1 MLFLGMCNPNL
12 ESLLGRNINDIPDII
27 EMPDS
32 EVSDVRSFR
41 TQSQNNLMFG
51 DKSFNQL
58 LLVVDLDNRITGIDA
73 IFYEVFD
80 RRTLK
85 ELVKVYGNPTR
96 IYKQGGSEELFREKE
111 EDTFIKAREY
121 KVQMIECGL
130 DESPTLIF
138 WEKLDFTM
146 SLRMAEQNN
155 KTWLTIEKK

>member
-1 MLFLGMCNPNL
+1 MCNPNL
-12 ESLLGRNINDIPDII
+12 ESLLGRNIIDVPNTI

-32 EVSDVRSFR
+32 EESDVRTHR
-41 TQSQNNLMFG
+41 TQSQNDRTFG
-51 DKSFNQL
+51 GKSFNQL
-58 LLVVDLDNRITGIDA
+58 FLLVRPDNRIVGISA

-80 RRTLK
+80 MQTLK
-85 ELVKVYGNPTR
+85 KLVKVYENPTR
-96 IYKQGGSEELFREKE
+96 MYKLGELEEVLSEE
-111 EDTFIKAREY
+111 EDHPNITAREY
-121 KVQMIECGL
+121 KVQTIECGL